1 MGLCSSQG
9 ILIQTLRDTE
19 IMQADMRLMQSAYK
33 WSFCEF
39 ADFIA
44 AFRFDILNGKF
55 KQKGMLCLFVRSP
68 NQMTVSDSHS
78 IMHN

>member
-1 MGLCSSQG
+1 MFLTGYLNTNTKGQRNNAG
-9 ILIQTLRDTE
+9 RYET
-19 IMQADMRLMQSAYK
+19 MQSAYK

-68 NQMTVSDSHS
+68 NQMTVSDRHS